1 MQKLFIAVGT
11 SLFAAS
17 VAMAEIESHSVP
29 YSYSL
34 TSDGDVYPRLT
45 IPGFDDMSGSRTL
58 TRVEV
63 RVQSEIGAAIGIE
76 NMNSTPL
83 ADWSIEGNH
92 LVLTSFEREDTQEF
106 GPFAFLGGLFIEPFT
121 STLAPKDG
129 VPDSGSDY
137 FEFSDLTPIDSM
149 LDMDPFFNDFFS
161 GGGEIVAMVG
171 PFTEFFLSGATQYD
185 EMLGTGDAI
194 VGWTDLT
201 QSGTFT
207 VSYEYSMI
215 PEPASLLAIG
225 GIIVLVCRRRTM
237 DSFQNGATRSRR

>member
-1 MQKLFIAVGT
+1 MQKLSIAVGT

-45 IPGFDDMSGSRTL
+45 IPGFDDMSGSRML

-76 NMNSTPL
+76 NMNSAPL

-121 STLAPKDG
+121 STLAPNDG
-129 VPDSGSDY
+129 VPGSGSDY
-137 FEFSDLTPIDSM
+137 FEFSDSTVIDSM

-161 GGGEIVAMVG
+161 GGGEITAIAG
-171 PFTEFFLSGATQYD
+171 PFTEFFLGGATQYD
-185 EMLGTGDAI
+185 ETLGSGDAI
-194 VGWTDLT
+194 VQWADLT

-207 VSYEYSMI
+207 VSYEYFMI
-215 PEPASLLAIG
+215 PEPASLLTLSAFA
-225 GIIVLVCRRRTM
+225 VCCRRRRM
-237 DSFQNGATRSRR
+237 P